1 MQELSSIERAQRE
14 ITEMKNQQLK
24 TIEKMKEAKRNEK
37 VANETNAQLLDK
49 VQKLE
54 SELATQKLKAKEL
67 KVKLKEEEKQNL
79 KLTTKVE

>member
-1 MQELSSIERAQRE
+1 
-14 ITEMKNQQLK
+14 MKNQQLK